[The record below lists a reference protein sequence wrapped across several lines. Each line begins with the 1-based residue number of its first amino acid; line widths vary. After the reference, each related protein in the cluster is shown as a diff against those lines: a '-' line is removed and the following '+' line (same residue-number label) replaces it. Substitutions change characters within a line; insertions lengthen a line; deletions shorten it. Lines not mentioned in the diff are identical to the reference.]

1 MNACIDVHQLFAD
14 MASWD
19 EKRKTTTSIYHIS
32 ELLFNAILLLFST
45 TSTYVEPWIS
55 KDLYINCACSC
66 EIHPF
71 YIGCVL
77 FISPP
82 LI

>member
-45 TSTYVEPWIS
+45 TSTYV
-55 KDLYINCACSC
+55 
-66 EIHPF
+66 
-71 YIGCVL
+71 
-77 FISPP
+77 
-82 LI
+82 